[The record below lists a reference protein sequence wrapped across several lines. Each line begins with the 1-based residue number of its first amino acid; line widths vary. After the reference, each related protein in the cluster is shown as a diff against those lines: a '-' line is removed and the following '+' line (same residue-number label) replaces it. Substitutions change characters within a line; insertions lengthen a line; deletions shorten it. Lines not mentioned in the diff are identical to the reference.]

1 MLELGII
8 ALVVGPILLALVF
21 IPGLVPVLLRVWET
35 LGRFSPRRGPTH
47 NIPLYLP
54 LSGDVWLLASGG
66 VMLFLGLFVLY
77 CSASSSRHSLEKS
90 SHTGNEKQDSMG
102 GGVSRARQTCPTLAL
117 LHCK

>member
-54 LSGDVWLLASGG
+54 LSGDVWLLAGGG
-66 VMLFLGLFVLY
+66 VMLFLGLFVL
-77 CSASSSRHSLEKS
+77 L
-90 SHTGNEKQDSMG
+90 
-102 GGVSRARQTCPTLAL
+102 
-117 LHCK
+117 CK